1 MKKVFDKIISVTLGV
16 VSLFFVL
23 LMLVTAFG
31 GLQQV
36 DLDNNVVKALLITLA
51 VIFALLT
58 AFQVAISFRDDEKLN
73 AVLLYKD
80 KESSAKATVA
90 VVKKTA
96 KRVAKVMK
104 AEARIGKVQIVS
116 DDAGNT
122 RLKVDVKIL
131 TDRTEETSIKLRAIL
146 VESFKKIF
154 GIEFSS
160 IDFRIVKSK
169 STYVPGEA
177 EVAARISELK
187 ANVKSDAD
195 EGADVRIQPDDG
207 IIIPKGGDTDETLT
221 AESAEETENSF
232 AASEVREERTSEP
245 EAAAA
250 EEEVTET
257 QAEAAEEESAGD
269 AIADGAEAEVEASET
284 EGTEE
289 TEASVED
296 AEDAG
301 SSESG
306 NDNAAAVEEDK

>member
-104 AEARIGKVQIVS
+104 AEAKIGKVQIVS

-232 AASEVREERTSEP
+232 AASEEREETTSEP

-269 AIADGAEAEVEASET
+269 AIADGAEAEVEVSET
-284 EGTEE
+284 ESPVED
-289 TEASVED
+289 VED
-296 AEDAG
+296 AEGAG

>member
-232 AASEVREERTSEP
+232 AASEEREETTSEP

-284 EGTEE
+284 ESPVED
-289 TEASVED
+289 VED

>member
-23 LMLVTAFG
+23 LMLITAFG

-232 AASEVREERTSEP
+232 AASEVREETTSEP

-269 AIADGAEAEVEASET
+269 AIADGAEAEVEVSET
-284 EGTEE
+284 ESPVED
-289 TEASVED
+289 VED

>member
-104 AEARIGKVQIVS
+104 AEAKIGKVQIVS

-207 IIIPKGGDTDETLT
+207 IIIPKGGDTDEILT

-232 AASEVREERTSEP
+232 AASEVREETTSEP

-269 AIADGAEAEVEASET
+269 AIADGAEAEVEVSET
-284 EGTEE
+284 ESPVED
-289 TEASVED
+289 VED

>member
-23 LMLVTAFG
+23 LMLITAFG

-232 AASEVREERTSEP
+232 AASEVREETTSEP

-257 QAEAAEEESAGD
+257 QAESAEEESAGD
-269 AIADGAEAEVEASET
+269 AIADGAEAEVEVSET
-284 EGTEE
+284 ESPVED
-289 TEASVED
+289 VED
-296 AEDAG
+296 AEGAG

>member
-207 IIIPKGGDTDETLT
+207 IIIPKGGDTDEILT

-232 AASEVREERTSEP
+232 AASEVREETTSEP
-245 EAAAA
+245 EAVAA

-257 QAEAAEEESAGD
+257 QAEAAEEENAGD

-296 AEDAG
+296 AG

>member
-23 LMLVTAFG
+23 LMLITAFG

-104 AEARIGKVQIVS
+104 AEAKIGKVQIVS

-232 AASEVREERTSEP
+232 AASEEREETTSEP

-269 AIADGAEAEVEASET
+269 AIADGAEAEVEVSET
-284 EGTEE
+284 E
-289 TEASVED
+289 SPVEDVKD

>member
-23 LMLVTAFG
+23 LMLITAFG

-232 AASEVREERTSEP
+232 AASEEREERTSEP

-284 EGTEE
+284 ESPVED
-289 TEASVED
+289 VED
-296 AEDAG
+296 AEGAG

>member
-146 VESFKKIF
+146 VESFKNIF

-232 AASEVREERTSEP
+232 AASEEREETTSEP

-250 EEEVTET
+250 EEKVTET

-269 AIADGAEAEVEASET
+269 AIADGAEAEVEVSET
-284 EGTEE
+284 ESPVED
-289 TEASVED
+289 VED

>member
-23 LMLVTAFG
+23 LMLITAFG

-104 AEARIGKVQIVS
+104 AEAKIGKVQIVS

-232 AASEVREERTSEP
+232 AASEEREERTSEP

-284 EGTEE
+284 ESPVED
-289 TEASVED
+289 VED

>member
-195 EGADVRIQPDDG
+195 EGADVRIQSDDG

-232 AASEVREERTSEP
+232 AASEEREERTSEP

-250 EEEVTET
+250 EEKVTET
-257 QAEAAEEESAGD
+257 QAESAEEESAGD
-269 AIADGAEAEVEASET
+269 AIADGAEAEVEVSET
-284 EGTEE
+284 ELP
-289 TEASVED
+289 VED

>member
-232 AASEVREERTSEP
+232 AASEVREETTSEP

-284 EGTEE
+284 E
-289 TEASVED
+289 ASV
-296 AEDAG
+296 EDAG

>member
-104 AEARIGKVQIVS
+104 AEAKIGKVQIVS

-232 AASEVREERTSEP
+232 AASEVREETTSEP

-269 AIADGAEAEVEASET
+269 AIADGAEAEVEVSET
-284 EGTEE
+284 ESPVED
-289 TEASVED
+289 VED
-296 AEDAG
+296 AEGAG

>member
-104 AEARIGKVQIVS
+104 AEAKIGKVQIVS

-195 EGADVRIQPDDG
+195 LGADVRIQPDDG

-232 AASEVREERTSEP
+232 AASEEREETTSEP

-269 AIADGAEAEVEASET
+269 AIADGAEAEVEVSET
-284 EGTEE
+284 E
-289 TEASVED
+289 SPVEDVKD

>member
-187 ANVKSDAD
+187 ANVKSDAE

-232 AASEVREERTSEP
+232 AASEVREETTSEP
-245 EAAAA
+245 EAVAA

-269 AIADGAEAEVEASET
+269 AIAVGAEAEVEVSET
-284 EGTEE
+284 ELP
-289 TEASVED
+289 VED

>member
-1 MKKVFDKIISVTLGV
+1 MKKIFDKIISVTLGV

-96 KRVAKVMK
+96 KGVAKVMK

-232 AASEVREERTSEP
+232 AASEEREETTSEP

-269 AIADGAEAEVEASET
+269 AIADGAEVEASET
-284 EGTEE
+284 E
-289 TEASVED
+289 ASV
-296 AEDAG
+296 EDAG

>member
-232 AASEVREERTSEP
+232 AASEVREEGTSEP

-269 AIADGAEAEVEASET
+269 AIADGAEAEVEVSET
-284 EGTEE
+284 ELP
-289 TEASVED
+289 VED

>member
-232 AASEVREERTSEP
+232 AASEVREETTSEP

-269 AIADGAEAEVEASET
+269 AIADGAEVEVSET

-289 TEASVED
+289 TEASV
-296 AEDAG
+296 EDAG

>member
-232 AASEVREERTSEP
+232 AASEEREETTSEP

-269 AIADGAEAEVEASET
+269 AIADGAEAEVEVSET
-284 EGTEE
+284 ESPVED
-289 TEASVED
+289 VED
-296 AEDAG
+296 AEGAG

>member
-232 AASEVREERTSEP
+232 AASEEREETTSEP

-269 AIADGAEAEVEASET
+269 AIADDAEAEVEVSET

-289 TEASVED
+289 TEASV
-296 AEDAG
+296 EDAG

>member
-232 AASEVREERTSEP
+232 AASEVREETTSEP

-257 QAEAAEEESAGD
+257 QAEAVEEESAGD
-269 AIADGAEAEVEASET
+269 AIADGAEAEVEVS
-284 EGTEE
+284 E
-289 TEASVED
+289 TEASV
-296 AEDAG
+296 EDAG

>member
-232 AASEVREERTSEP
+232 AASEVREETTSEP
-245 EAAAA
+245 EAVAA

-269 AIADGAEAEVEASET
+269 AIADGAEAEVEVSET
-284 EGTEE
+284 ESPVED
-289 TEASVED
+289 VED

>member
-245 EAAAA
+245 EAVAA
-250 EEEVTET
+250 EEEVTKT

-269 AIADGAEAEVEASET
+269 AIADGAEAEVEVSET
-284 EGTEE
+284 E
-289 TEASVED
+289 SPVED

>member
-104 AEARIGKVQIVS
+104 AEAKIGKVQIVS

-232 AASEVREERTSEP
+232 AASEEREERTSEP

-284 EGTEE
+284 ESPVED
-289 TEASVED
+289 VED

>member
-104 AEARIGKVQIVS
+104 AEAKIGKVQIVS

-232 AASEVREERTSEP
+232 AASEEREERASEP

-269 AIADGAEAEVEASET
+269 AIADGAEAEVEVSET
-284 EGTEE
+284 ESPVED
-289 TEASVED
+289 VED

>member
-104 AEARIGKVQIVS
+104 AEAKIGKVQIVS

-232 AASEVREERTSEP
+232 AASEVREETTSEP
-245 EAAAA
+245 EAVAA

-269 AIADGAEAEVEASET
+269 AIADGAEAEVEVSET
-284 EGTEE
+284 ESPVED
-289 TEASVED
+289 VED

>member
-232 AASEVREERTSEP
+232 AASEEREERTSEP

-269 AIADGAEAEVEASET
+269 AIADGAEAEVEVSET
-284 EGTEE
+284 E
-289 TEASVED
+289 SPVED
-296 AEDAG
+296 VDYAEGAG

>member
-195 EGADVRIQPDDG
+195 LGADVRIQPDDG

-232 AASEVREERTSEP
+232 AASEEREETTSEP

-250 EEEVTET
+250 EEEVAET

-269 AIADGAEAEVEASET
+269 AIADGAEAEVEVSET
-284 EGTEE
+284 ESPVED
-289 TEASVED
+289 VED

>member
-232 AASEVREERTSEP
+232 AASEEREERTSEP

-269 AIADGAEAEVEASET
+269 AIADGAEAEVEVSET
-284 EGTEE
+284 ESPVED
-289 TEASVED
+289 VED

>member
-232 AASEVREERTSEP
+232 AASEVREETTSEP

-269 AIADGAEAEVEASET
+269 AIADGAEAEVEVSET
-284 EGTEE
+284 ESPVED
-289 TEASVED
+289 VED

>member
-104 AEARIGKVQIVS
+104 TEARIGKVQIVS

-221 AESAEETENSF
+221 AENAEETENSF

-269 AIADGAEAEVEASET
+269 AIADGAEAEVEVSET
-284 EGTEE
+284 ESPVED
-289 TEASVED
+289 VED

>member
-232 AASEVREERTSEP
+232 AASEEREERTSEP

-296 AEDAG
+296 AG

>member
-36 DLDNNVVKALLITLA
+36 DLVNNVVKALLITLA

-169 STYVPGEA
+169 SAYVPGEA

-232 AASEVREERTSEP
+232 AASEEREETTSEP

-269 AIADGAEAEVEASET
+269 AIADGAEAEVEVSET
-284 EGTEE
+284 ESPVED
-289 TEASVED
+289 VED
-296 AEDAG
+296 AEGAG

>member
-23 LMLVTAFG
+23 LMLITAFG

-104 AEARIGKVQIVS
+104 AEAKIGKVQIVS

-232 AASEVREERTSEP
+232 AASEEREETTSEP

-269 AIADGAEAEVEASET
+269 AIADGAEAEVEVSET
-284 EGTEE
+284 ESPVED
-289 TEASVED
+289 VED

>member
-232 AASEVREERTSEP
+232 AASEVREETTSEP
-245 EAAAA
+245 EAVAA

-269 AIADGAEAEVEASET
+269 AIADGAKAEVEASET

>member
-232 AASEVREERTSEP
+232 AASEEREETTSEP

-269 AIADGAEAEVEASET
+269 AIADGAEAEVEVSET
-284 EGTEE
+284 KSPVED
-289 TEASVED
+289 VED